1 MFKYSLDNKRY
12 HTLNYFYKSKFNKK
26 IAKIPLNG
34 GFSCPNKVNGSGCIF
49 CSLSG
54 SGDFAGDKTQDL
66 VTQFNE
72 EKKMYQNKWKDM
84 KYIGY
89 FQANTNTYAKVDK
102 LKSMYETVLSI
113 DDVVGLAIA
122 TRSDAIEDDV
132 FEYLCELN
140 KRTFLT
146 IELGLQSSSLKTLE
160 YINRGHSLKNFEDM
174 VIKLRKN
181 NINTVVHIING
192 LPGESKKDMLNTVKY
207 LNNLG
212 IDGIKIHMLYII
224 KDTLLDKIY
233 KEKPFHILSLDE
245 YKDIVCDQLE
255 ILDENIVIHRITGD
269 PDKKTLVEPSWLLDK
284 FSVLNSI
291 DKEME
296 RRGTNQGYK
305 KKTIL

>member
-72 EKKMYQNKWKDM
+72 EKKMYQKKWKDM